1 MWQIPHGGPVHTKSE
16 LTHVMCA
23 YDLSPERLLRKRPA
37 QPHSSADLQLG
48 RQKRRV
54 YEDEVAVGKVR
65 SIYAVASKTAESS
78 EGRKT
83 TDGQCVPNNG
93 IQERYAGRQL

>member
-1 MWQIPHGGPVHTKSE
+1 M
-16 LTHVMCA
+16 
-23 YDLSPERLLRKRPA
+23 
-37 QPHSSADLQLG
+37 
-48 RQKRRV
+48 

-93 IQERYAGRQL
+93 IQERYAGRQMCEGAQITYTQKVQDMEQVT

>member
-1 MWQIPHGGPVHTKSE
+1 M
-16 LTHVMCA
+16 
-23 YDLSPERLLRKRPA
+23 
-37 QPHSSADLQLG
+37 
-48 RQKRRV
+48 

-93 IQERYAGRQL
+93 IQERMRGANCEGAQITYTQKVQDMEQVT

>member
-1 MWQIPHGGPVHTKSE
+1 M
-16 LTHVMCA
+16 
-23 YDLSPERLLRKRPA
+23 
-37 QPHSSADLQLG
+37 
-48 RQKRRV
+48 

-83 TDGQCVPNNG
+83 TDGQCVPNTAYRNG
-93 IQERYAGRQL
+93 MRGAKCEGAQITYTQKVQDMEQVT